1 MLKINFKK
9 LKQNYFNIF
18 QNKKY
23 FKKLIQVIFIK
34 TESKDG
40 YSRAIAIF
48 RSKDIRNNKEA
59 SREFCLYRFF

>member
-23 FKKLIQVIFIK
+23 FKKLLLLRPSNFYK
-34 TESKDG
+34 
-40 YSRAIAIF
+40 
-48 RSKDIRNNKEA
+48 N
-59 SREFCLYRFF
+59 